1 MKLSRKKKCRH
12 CGILFRPDSRNH
24 KKQRYC
30 SKSACRKASK
40 AESQQKWVQENPDYF
55 RSSQNVF
62 RVQQWRKKHPGY
74 SKRKQDMFALQ
85 KSTDALQDLLTVK
98 DEEKQHLKGCLVT
111 STLQDLLLAQPT
123 VLIGLIAHLTGYALQ
138 DDIASSVACMLKLG
152 KDILNSSS
160 FNQGGSYD
168 AKTSHLS
175 GESPPSSKTIQLGRS
190 PSGS

>member
-1 MKLSRKKKCRH
+1 MKLLKKKRCRH
-12 CGILFRPDSRNH
+12 CGSLYRPDSRNH

-30 SKSACRKASK
+30 SKPDCRKASK
-40 AESQQKWVQENPDYF
+40 AESQRKWVQENPDYF

-74 SKRKQDMFALQ
+74 SRKPDKFKLQ
-85 KSTDALQDLLTVK
+85 ENSDTLQDLLIGK
-98 DEEKQHLKGCLVT
+98 DEEKQTLKPHLAT
-111 STLQDLLLAQPT
+111 SALQDLLLAQPA

-138 DDIASSVACMLKLG
+138 DDIATSVASMLKLG

-175 GESPPSSKTIQLGRS
+175 GESPPGSKTIQLGRS
-190 PSGS
+190 PIGS